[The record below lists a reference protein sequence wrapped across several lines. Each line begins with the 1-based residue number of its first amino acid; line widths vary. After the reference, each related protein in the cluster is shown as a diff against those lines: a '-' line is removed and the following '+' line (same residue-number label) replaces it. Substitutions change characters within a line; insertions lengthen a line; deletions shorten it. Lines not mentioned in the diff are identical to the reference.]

1 MQNQD
6 SLSRRDFISLTG
18 SAAAGL
24 LLAGCGPS
32 NQGTFEAFRVKQ
44 FGCDKLRAENGETLT
59 LNWDYG
65 RPEMLKAQKLRFLRL
80 HLSGIAQEI
89 VDLTLDQRS
98 FTFQFNGP
106 VTVEIQASTEEPS
119 EQVPFS
125 PRFSAALTVN
135 KLQDLFFR
143 GTFRSGSNSPLF
155 PFLGYTQDNQG
166 NLVNQEVTIEFTQ
179 FAGFF
184 DANLNGNIDPLS
196 QFLPSTEAFRGI
208 SVGGVQAQQFGFREG
223 PRFPFQLFNNPG
235 IGRTNGMIYAGA
247 IVMSGQPLPYKA
259 GDGDGVGRA
268 SVNTG
273 QAATTGALG
282 FDPIFVGLPLL
293 EAGANLT
300 LADIQLGNLNQR
312 LVTTVFTNP
321 LLLSTSSLGS
331 INTLTVNRQASLSTG
346 NIKGAR
352 SGLAVTPT
360 GGGGPFDALVEIS
373 SLEWSTEYMRDE
385 DILSV
390 LTTGQ

>member
-1 MQNQD
+1 MKNQEF
-6 SLSRRDFISLTG
+6 LSRRSFLSA
-18 SAAAGL
+18 SAASGL
-24 LLAGCGPS
+24 FLLGCGGS
-32 NQGTFEAFRVKQ
+32 NQGTYEAFRVKE
-44 FGCDKLRAENGETLT
+44 FGCNKLRAENGETLT

-65 RPEMLKAQKLRFLRL
+65 NPSLLKAQKLRFLRL

-98 FTFQFNGP
+98 FTFTFNGP
-106 VTVEIQASTEEPS
+106 VTVEIQASTEAPS
-119 EQVPFS
+119 EQSPFF
-125 PRFSAALTVN
+125 PRFSAALNVN

-155 PFLGYTQDNQG
+155 PYLGYPQDNQG
-166 NLVNQEVTIEFTQ
+166 NLLNQEVTIEFTQ

-184 DANLNGNIDPLS
+184 DANNNGNIDPLS

-208 SVGGVQAQQFGFREG
+208 SIGGIEAQGFGFREG

-247 IVMSGQPLPYKA
+247 IVMTGQPLPYKA

-268 SVNTG
+268 SVNTA
-273 QAATTGALG
+273 QAATTRALG
-282 FDPIFVGLPLL
+282 FDPIFVGLPML

-300 LADIQLGNLNQR
+300 LADIQLGNLNQK

-321 LLLSTSSLGS
+321 LQLSTSSLGT
-331 INTLTVNRQASLSTG
+331 INTLTVNRQTSVSTG

-352 SGLAVTPT
+352 SGLTVTPN
-360 GGGGPFDALVEIS
+360 GGGGPFDALVDIS
-373 SLEWSTEYMRDE
+373 SLEWTTEYMRDE
-385 DILSV
+385 DILTV
-390 LTTGQ
+390 LTTGQQ